1 MIQYVF
7 ETKPVYV
14 YVYIYIRVESMIG
27 QLYQVSRWKIVE
39 LLGDAGIHTR
49 VS

>member
-1 MIQYVF
+1 MIQYMF
-7 ETKPVYV
+7 ETKPVY
-14 YVYIYIRVESMIG
+14 IQAESMIG
-27 QLYQVSRWKIVE
+27 QLYQVSGWKIVE